1 MRCGLMHIAVGGC
14 IALAATSFHAARAVE
29 NFGERAFVDFHAR
42 PGPDVVGHTY
52 IVYGRLSA
60 HGEIIEAH
68 VAGLYTNDTNYWKGL
83 FIPLRAKV
91 GRAKDDLNQISEVV
105 YQRQLTAEQFYRLK
119 SGVEQ
124 FRANQH
130 TWHLLFMNC
139 NDFAGEM
146 AELIGLRRPPSLMP
160 PITYVALL
168 SAMNGR

>member
-1 MRCGLMHIAVGGC
+1 MRCGSMHIAMAGC
-14 IALAATSFHAARAVE
+14 IALAAISFHAAHAAE
-29 NFGERAFVDFHAR
+29 TFGERAFVDFHAR

-68 VAGLYTNDTNYWKGL
+68 VAGLYTDEANYWKGL
-83 FIPLRAKV
+83 FAPLPANV
-91 GRAKDDLNQISEVV
+91 GRSKDDLTQVSEVV
-105 YQRQLTAEQFYRLK
+105 YQRQLSAEQFNRLK
-119 SGVEQ
+119 SGVDR

-130 TWHLLFMNC
+130 SWHLLFMNC

-146 AELIGLRRPPSLMP
+146 AELIGLRRPPSLIL
-160 PITYVALL
+160 PIMYVALL